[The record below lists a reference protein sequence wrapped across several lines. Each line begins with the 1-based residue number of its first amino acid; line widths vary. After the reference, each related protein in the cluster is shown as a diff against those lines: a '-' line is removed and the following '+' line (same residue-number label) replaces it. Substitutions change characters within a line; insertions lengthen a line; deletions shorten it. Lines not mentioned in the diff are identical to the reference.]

1 MKKILKNAVLW
12 VDNNSWT
19 LFLIGGWIFPI
30 IMCFLPEKIAPFFL
44 PLIFGSVAA
53 IIISMLYFAFCL
65 NALLDDLWKRIVKKC
80 KK

>member
-1 MKKILKNAVLW
+1 MVLW
-12 VDNNSWT
+12 ANDNSWT
-19 LFLIGGWIFPI
+19 LFLIGGVDFPI
-30 IMCFLPEKIAPFFL
+30 IMSLLPEKIIPFFL

-80 KK
+80 KN